1 VCVYCIR
8 IYLYVINVINMIF
21 IPSWSPHRIR
31 TRKWLKHSLM
41 LRERRP
47 RKSISILKVV
57 TLAETVWWYVL
68 HKYIH
73 IYIYTVYIYICDCVC
88 MYVCVVV
95 PSNSKLAT
103 WTNSEI
109 LSIEKLVDIPASIC
123 SMSRCSQALATELTL
138 MMLGCNLL
146 SCRAWIIRWELPFK
160 SKRIPYHKKHHLPP
174 LAPSTT

>member
-1 VCVYCIR
+1 MCVCVYCIR

-73 IYIYTVYIYICDCVC
+73 IYIYIQCVYIYMWLCV
-88 MYVCVVV
+88 YVCVCSCSIKFQTCDMNKLWNFINRKACGHPGFDMFDVQMLTSTGNRAYTDDAGLQLVV
-95 PSNSKLAT
+95 LQGLDYPVRT
-103 WTNSEI
+103 
-109 LSIEKLVDIPASIC
+109 
-123 SMSRCSQALATELTL
+123 TL
-138 MMLGCNLL
+138 QVKANPI
-146 SCRAWIIRWELPFK
+146 S
-160 SKRIPYHKKHHLPP
+160 
-174 LAPSTT
+174 